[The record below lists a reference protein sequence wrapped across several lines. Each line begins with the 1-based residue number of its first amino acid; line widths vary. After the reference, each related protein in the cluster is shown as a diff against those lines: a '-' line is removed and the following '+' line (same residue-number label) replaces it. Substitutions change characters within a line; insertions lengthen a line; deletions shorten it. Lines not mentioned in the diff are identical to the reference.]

1 MFSIVIMDCQG
12 YWKACL
18 RFQNSSL
25 DQDIAVQN
33 RNILMYKIE
42 SYVTGLIRNK
52 QISID

>member
-1 MFSIVIMDCQG
+1 MFTVVILNCG
-12 YWKACL
+12 SYWKACL

-25 DQDIAVQN
+25 DQDMAVQN

-42 SYVTGLIRNK
+42 SYVMGLIRNK